1 MNTYE
6 YIMER
11 KRMCESFGD
20 KCTGCPASIG
30 GCAVGQ
36 ESTLDAKKQ
45 VAIVEKWSKEHPKKK
60 KKTRQEV
67 FLKQNPEA
75 RLDAYGVLR
84 ICPVEISAEYRDKSG
99 ECLFL
104 YSDCRDCRKDFWM
117 EEVDWAE
124 EVKGDE

>member
-1 MNTYE
+1 MNTFE

-11 KRMCESFGD
+11 KRMCDSFNYG
-20 KCTGCPASIG
+20 CGCQMCPACDDDLC
-30 GCAVGQ
+30 CAV
-36 ESTLDAKKQ
+36 SVMSKLDPKEQ
-45 VAIVEKWSKEHPKKK
+45 IAIVERWSAEHPKKK

-75 RLDAYGVLR
+75 RLDEHGVLR
-84 ICPVEISAEYRDKSG
+84 ICPVEISAEYRDKGG

-117 EEVDWAE
+117 EEV
-124 EVKGDE
+124 KGDK

>member
-11 KRMCESFGD
+11 NRMCQSYGNC
-20 KCTGCPASIG
+20 KGCPAFDDSVNKINCG
-30 GCAVGQ
+30 V
-36 ESTLDAKKQ
+36 SVITTLDATEQ
-45 VAIVEKWSKEHPKKK
+45 IAIVENWSKEHPKKK

-84 ICPVEISAEYRDKSG
+84 ICPVEISAEYRDKNG

-124 EVKGDE
+124 